1 MSSLP
6 RHEAPINRPAAW
18 RVQPTWTSLLPK
30 GVRSCPP
37 LGSAD
42 GHTTYVSAV
51 VTTVLDGRPVAV
63 TGSGD
68 NTVRVWDL
76 STGELIGAPWTGHTN
91 TVRALAMSV
100 LDGRPVVVSGGDDG
114 TVRVWELASGK
125 PVGEPFHLQD
135 GVRALAIAERHGRQ
149 VVVTACYHTPVGV
162 WDLETRQE
170 VMAPI
175 RGHSGPVYA
184 VATAVLDGRWVAV
197 TSGRTVRVWDLD
209 TGDPVGSP
217 FTRDSGHVSALA
229 VTELTPGHPVVVS
242 GGYQTTTRVSDL
254 ATGLPVGDLPR
265 SVDLKSVTT
274 TVMDNRP
281 LAITCTS
288 DEPTIQV
295 WDLRTA
301 ELVDELYPQHPRTLL
316 AVATAVMD
324 GRQVVVSSCDGGS
337 VRVSDLVV
345 DRPADKPERHDA
357 AITAVAT
364 TSVAGRPVAVTGS
377 ADATV
382 RAWDLETGDQ
392 VCRPLTDHTGPIT
405 VVAATQVDGRA
416 VALAGGKD
424 GEARVWDLALG
435 KAAGAPLAAHRGPI
449 TAIAADDTDDPPRA
463 ITAGDD
469 KTIRVWDLRTGEE
482 TGNPRKSDHRSV
494 QALTTTTLDDR
505 PVALLGRR
513 GGGFRVRD
521 LTANR
526 DTQLQTTG
534 SNGKPVRLVA
544 ATLADGRPIAVTTN
558 DDWRDPWTKVWD
570 VATAQQIGQLRTTY
584 KDVYMMNVDV
594 LAATTIDGHPIALT
608 ASQRTVAAWSL
619 ATFDRIIPDLAFPD
633 QVNAVAAT
641 PQGHVIVCFGRDI
654 AVLTMARS
662 S

>member
-1 MSSLP
+1 M
-6 RHEAPINRPAAW
+6 
-18 RVQPTWTSLLPK
+18 K
-30 GVRSCPP
+30 SCPP

-76 STGELIGAPWTGHTN
+76 SSGELIGAPWTGHTN
-91 TVRALAMSV
+91 AVRALAMSV

-125 PVGEPFHLQD
+125 PMGEPFHLQD
-135 GVRALAIAERHGRQ
+135 GVRSLAIAERHGRQ

-175 RGHSGPVYA
+175 HDHSGPVYA

-197 TSGRTVRVWDLD
+197 TSAGRTVRVWDLD

-242 GGYQTTTRVSDL
+242 GGYKTTTRVSDL
-254 ATGLPVGDLPR
+254 ANGLPVDDLPR
-265 SVDLKSVTT
+265 SADLKSVTT
-274 TVMDNRP
+274 TLMGDRL

-288 DEPTIQV
+288 NEPTIQI

-316 AVATAVMD
+316 AVATAVVD

-345 DRPADKPERHDA
+345 DRPSDEPVRHDA
-357 AITAVAT
+357 AITAVAV

-377 ADATV
+377 DDATV

-392 VCRPLTDHTGPIT
+392 VCRPLTDHTGAIT
-405 VVAATQVDGRA
+405 AMAATQVDGRA

-424 GEARVWDLALG
+424 GEVRLWDLALG
-435 KAAGAPLAAHRGPI
+435 EAAGAPLAAHRGPI

-482 TGNPRKSDHRSV
+482 TGNPRKSDHRFV

-505 PVALLGRR
+505 PVALLGRW

-521 LTANR
+521 LTVNR
-526 DTQLQTTG
+526 DTRLQTAG

-544 ATLADGRPIAVTTN
+544 ATLADGRPIALTTN

-570 VATAQQIGQLRTTY
+570 VTTVQQIGRLRMTNE
-584 KDVYMMNVDV
+584 KFHLMNVDA
-594 LAATTIDGHPIALT
+594 LAATTIDDHPVAFA
-608 ASQRTVAAWSL
+608 ASRRTVVAWSL
-619 ATFDRIIPDLAFPD
+619 ATFDRIGSDLEFPD
-633 QVNAVAAT
+633 SVNAVAAT
-641 PQGHVIVCFGRDI
+641 PQGHVVVRFGRDI
-654 AVLTMARS
+654 AVLTVARS
-662 S
+662 DRTADSGQVCAATARP